1 MKDHYDIVVVG
12 GGPAGSW
19 TAKHAAEKG
28 ASVLVVEKDRDIGLP
43 VRCAEGVG
51 ANDLARAVDVKPEW
65 ISSTVTS
72 LKMAAPDGTVLE
84 AMPGEIGYV
93 LDRKRFDAGLAA
105 MAAAAGAEVRTKAC
119 VNGLITE
126 NGRVQGVRLEH
137 LGFDFRIKAAVVVG
151 ADGVESRVGRWAGL
165 HTMVSPEDM
174 STCIQFTVAH
184 ESIVSDTAELRVGKK
199 LAPGG
204 YLWVF
209 PKGGRTANVGLGITG
224 SHSLNKKPIFYL
236 REYVERTYPD
246 ASILTIVAGGVPVG
260 NPIKDIVSDG
270 LMLVGDA
277 ARQANPLTGGGII
290 NAMLA
295 GKIAG
300 RVAAEAVQAG
310 DPSKKRLSEYAKEW
324 HKLEGRNNE
333 LFYKIRIIVER
344 MKDEDLNTVAR
355 VFGEIPPEKRTHIQ
369 LFKTLLFKHPKML
382 LEFGKVYLS
391 ELA

>member
-28 ASVLVVEKDRDIGLP
+28 ASVLVVEKDREIGLP

-51 ANDLARAVDVKPEW
+51 ANDLARAVEVKPEW

-84 AMPGEIGYV
+84 AMPGEVGYV

-105 MAAAAGAEVRTKAC
+105 VAARAGAEVSTKAY
-119 VNGLITE
+119 
-126 NGRVQGVRLEH
+126 
-137 LGFDFRIKAAVVVG
+137 VVVG

-174 STCIQFTVAH
+174 STCIQFTLAH
-184 ESIVSDTAELRVGKK
+184 ESIVSDIAELRVGKR

-277 ARQANPLTGGGII
+277 ARQANPLTGGGIV